1 MHWERLS
8 LTLRGAIT
16 IAQNEDATVSQV
28 GYVRP
33 EFKGGLTLA
42 AVHKLHEKQGARHKQ
57 KKQQK
62 ERGVSDNP
70 NAPRE
75 IPVSIVEQSL
85 LIQGVNAL
93 QRT

>member
-42 AVHKLHEKQGARHKQ
+42 AVHKHEKQGARPKQ

-70 NAPRE
+70 NTPRE